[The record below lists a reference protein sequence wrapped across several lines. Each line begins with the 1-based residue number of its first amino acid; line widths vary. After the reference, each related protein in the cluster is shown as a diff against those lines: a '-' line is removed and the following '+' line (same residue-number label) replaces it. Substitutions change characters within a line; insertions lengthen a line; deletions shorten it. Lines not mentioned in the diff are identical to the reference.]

1 MVMAA
6 VGLASNLAALRAMAS
21 EGIQRG
27 HMSLHARSVALGVGT
42 PADLVEAVAEE
53 LAKSRDVRPER
64 ALAILSQLRERLQ
77 NPSSGG
83 QPC

>member
-6 VGLASNLAALRAMAS
+6 VGMASNLAALRAMAS

-42 PADLVEAVAEE
+42 PADLIDAVADE

-64 ALAILSQLRERLQ
+64 AIAILEQLRRRLS
-77 NPSSGG
+77 NPTEGG